1 MLTEIFC
8 QKLIVSDVILAFLDH
23 LKPKIFY
30 VGQPWWPT
38 WSSTF
43 FQNLWIRPWYNNGL
57 QLRSCLFLLR
67 SNSQDFLAC
76 GYSNKNEYSNSVV
89 IVCPPYAFF
98 LFVCF
103 FFVFKKRLF
112 LVFSVKL
119 IFIIFCV
126 IHRQTKQVARA
137 WWHIATML
145 IFT

>member
-30 VGQPWWPT
+30 VGQPWLPT
-38 WSSTF
+38 WSATS
-43 FQNLWIRPWYNNGL
+43 FQNLWVRPWYNNGL
-57 QLRSCLFLLR
+57 QLHSCLFLLR

-89 IVCPPYAFF
+89 IVCPPYAFS
-98 LFVCF
+98 F
-103 FFVFKKRLF
+103 FFFSEKRLF

-119 IFIIFCV
+119 SFIIFCV
-126 IHRQTKQVARA
+126 MHRQSKQVPRV
-137 WWHIATML
+137 WWHIAIILT
-145 IFT
+145 FTQ